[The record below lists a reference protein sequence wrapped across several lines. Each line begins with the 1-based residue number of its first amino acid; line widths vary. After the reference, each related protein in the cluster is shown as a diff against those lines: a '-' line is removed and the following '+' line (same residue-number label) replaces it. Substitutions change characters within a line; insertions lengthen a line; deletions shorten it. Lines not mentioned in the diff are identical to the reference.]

1 MLVILQQKRK
11 DISQSDEAEWQI
23 VKEINLIKEFNTND
37 IEMIAQDSTTKRMQ
51 SMQLLTFV
59 TQNKP
64 LKQLV
69 NMKKVKTFLN
79 KESSNQQLDVN
90 ASKNGL
96 SPYVSYQDRP
106 SRKKLQIKLD
116 TLFGTNKKDQDRSKS
131 IKERAKKLHQS
142 LSPVQRFPLI
152 NNLCE
157 FIKKQQ
163 NIQDLKSPDQ
173 SNSRMDFV

>member
-1 MLVILQQKRK
+1 M
-11 DISQSDEAEWQI
+11 
-23 VKEINLIKEFNTND
+23 EFNTNH
-37 IEMIAQDSTTKRMQ
+37 IELLPQDTSVVSKKMQ
-51 SMQLLTFV
+51 SMQLLAFS

-69 NMKKVKTFLN
+69 NKKEFKTFL
-79 KESSNQQLDVN
+79 SNLDYSQLNNLNQDTN
-90 ASKNGL
+90 TSRNGL
-96 SPYVSYQDRP
+96 SPYTSYQERP

-116 TLFGTNKKDQDRSKS
+116 TLFGTNRKDQERSQS

-163 NIQDLKSPDQ
+163 IIQVKKSPEKIDDLQ
-173 SNSRMDFV
+173 KSQ